1 MSALQCSVTRRLP
14 ALLPQITQSL
24 VEALRQFFIMFPG
37 QRRRDLYIA
46 GESFG
51 GKMATALAHALLSAQ
66 DSPAPNLKGLLVVNG
81 LVEAESQLD
90 KSDVAYQLG
99 LVDEAG
105 RDEMRALANEQ
116 LRLIHQGRWDLAR
129 ELGVDECGG
138 NISPHETGMAALTNF
153 LLWNG
158 TQDDGYPD
166 LAEHEHIRLA
176 LHVGNATFSV
186 SLSAALL
193 SQ

>member
-1 MSALQCSVTRRLP
+1 MEHRYACRFRGLGSSALSALQCTVTRSLP
-14 ALLPQITQSL
+14 GLLPQITQSL

-51 GKMATALAHALLSAQ
+51 GKMATALAHALLSAS

-90 KSDVAYQLG
+90 KSDIAYQLG

-116 LRLIHQGRWDLAR
+116 LRLVPLIIIPRVFAFVAHVFLYAY
-129 ELGVDECGG
+129 L
-138 NISPHETGMAALTNF
+138 SPSPPCKN
-153 LLWNG
+153 
-158 TQDDGYPD
+158 DGKCKY
-166 LAEHEHIRLA
+166 
-176 LHVGNATFSV
+176 VK
-186 SLSAALL
+186 
-193 SQ
+193 